1 MADAMTEEQEYL
13 LGTDHAELMRLG
25 FQHRVWAAEC
35 ASGWQQAGFSQGQKI
50 LDLGCGPGFASL
62 DLAYI
67 VGNSGRVL
75 AVDESARFIKHLQR
89 RSEQEGF
96 ANIESK
102 VCRVEDLKLKPNSL
116 DGIHVRW
123 LLCFLDQGQ
132 ALIKRLAQALKPGG
146 TLLVF
151 DYFDYRAFSLAP
163 RSKALDRIVE
173 AIQTSWRQSNG
184 SLDVQ
189 GDTGQWCAQAGLDVL
204 SIENKS
210 NTARPGSLKW
220 RWPEVFL
227 RGYLPY
233 LETNNLIDADTVE
246 DFWGDWTQR
255 EKTDGS
261 YLILPPLLEII
272 ARKPGT

>member
-1 MADAMTEEQEYL
+1 MAEAVTEEQAYL
-13 LGTDHAELMRLG
+13 LGTDQTELMRLG
-25 FQHRVWAAEC
+25 FQHRVWAAES

-50 LDLGCGPGFASL
+50 LDLGCGPGFASV

-67 VGNSGRVL
+67 VGDQGQVL
-75 AVDESARFIKHLQR
+75 AVDESARFIAHLQR
-89 RSEQEGF
+89 RSKREGL
-96 ANIESK
+96 ANIETLVS
-102 VCRVEDLKLKPNSL
+102 RVEDLELEANSL

-132 ALIKRLAQALKPGG
+132 KLIKRLARALRPGG
-146 TLLVF
+146 TLLLF

-163 RSKALDRIVE
+163 RSEPLDRIVE
-173 AIQTSWRQSNG
+173 AIQTSWRQSSG
-184 SLDVQ
+184 TLDVQ
-189 GDTGQWCAQAGLDVL
+189 GDAGQWCAQAGLDVL

-227 RGYLPY
+227 RGYLPH
-233 LETNNLIDADTVE
+233 LEQAELIDADTVAA
-246 DFWGDWTQR
+246 FWADWSQR
-255 EKTDGS
+255 EQTDGS

-272 ARKPGT
+272 ARKPR